1 MKLNSSPTQCSRKK
15 LEKNSTKKN
24 MSQLG
29 LTYQIRESGHETM
42 ISPKNQ
48 IEKKCM
54 KLIPDQLNIEG

>member
-1 MKLNSSPTQCSRKK
+1 MKK

-29 LTYQIRESGHETM
+29 LTYQIREPDHETM

-48 IEKKCM
+48 IEKKM
-54 KLIPDQLNIEG
+54 YEVNSRSAQY

>member
-1 MKLNSSPTQCSRKK
+1 
-15 LEKNSTKKN
+15 